1 MVWKRGKRKGIAGAY
16 CFVFFILSN
25 LHFTSRGHQGW
36 ILLPIGS
43 SIFEA
48 SLCTDGTEKGE
59 EKESTDRSVW
69 ITPVQDFSPILPE
82 DNDDVET
89 IKKEEQKETVEN
101 K

>member
-1 MVWKRGKRKGIAGAY
+1 MGREKVLREHIAL
-16 CFVFFILSN
+16 FFILCN
-25 LHFTSRGHQGW
+25 LHFTSHGHQGW

-48 SLCTDGTEKGE
+48 SLSTDGAEKGE